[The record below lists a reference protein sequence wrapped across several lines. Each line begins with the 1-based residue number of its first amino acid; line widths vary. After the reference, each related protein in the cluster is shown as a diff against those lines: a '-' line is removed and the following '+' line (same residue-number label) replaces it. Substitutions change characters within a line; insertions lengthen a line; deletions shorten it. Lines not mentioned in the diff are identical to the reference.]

1 VIVVDTSAVV
11 SIFRQEDD
19 AAVFANRIADDDE
32 PVISAATL
40 VETSIVL
47 RGLTQ
52 ATPAKAE
59 AWLDEFLAIAGIR
72 VEPVTREQAEIARV
86 AHIRFGKGTGHAAG
100 LNYGDCFSYALAQ
113 TLKAALLFKGND
125 FGQTDVTKA

>member
-1 VIVVDTSAVV
+1 MIVVDTSAVV